1 MPNFEYVVD
10 DYIEL
15 TQAVVLQS
23 AKPVSVGA
31 QRRMDVM
38 LSHLQ
43 MTGGP
48 RASTAYGDPPQSYR
62 MGMVWS
68 AARAKAKAR
77 RVSHLLSERI

>member
-1 MPNFEYVVD
+1 MPNFEYVVE

-38 LSHLQ
+38 LSHLE

-48 RASTAYGDPPQSYR
+48 RATTAYGGPTAIVPYGN
-62 MGMVWS
+62 GMVGGKGKGKGKKGIDIS
-68 AARAKAKAR
+68 RF
-77 RVSHLLSERI
+77 